1 MSKEI
6 SMEKSGTVYIMSSPN
21 RTTLYVGVTSDLCGR
36 VWKHRTKFYPD
47 SFSAKYNCVML
58 VYYQSFQH
66 IEDAIGE
73 EKRLKG
79 GSRKQKDDL
88 IFSINPAYIDLWES
102 VCGL

>member
-1 MSKEI
+1 
-6 SMEKSGTVYIMSSPN
+6 
-21 RTTLYVGVTSDLCGR
+21 
-36 VWKHRTKFYPD
+36 
-47 SFSAKYNCVML
+47 ML